1 MKEIEILQ
9 SQISKLNDKTFDL
22 DAWKINTINLLERF
36 FGVNTTKIKQINEL
50 KYDFSSWSL
59 RDTSGTQDSIKKKAK
74 VIVNAAIFEIEN
86 FGLEK
91 RTAEKDDLSDKILE
105 VLSDELKGSQFKML
119 KEIIDTNKNSEKKFE
134 KLKDLLEELQ
144 VDTKELI
151 LTNIIGLL

>member
-1 MKEIEILQ
+1 MKEIELLQ
-9 SQISKLNDKTFDL
+9 KQIYKLDDKTFDL
-22 DAWKINTINLLERF
+22 DAWKINTINLFERF

-74 VIVNAAIFEIEN
+74 VIVNAAIYEIDN

-91 RTAEKDDLSDKILE
+91 RTSQNDDLADKILE
-105 VLSDELKGSQFKML
+105 VLSDELRGSQFKVL
-119 KEIIDTNKNSEKKFE
+119 KEIINTEKNTD
-134 KLKDLLEELQ
+134 KLKKLLEELQ

>member
-1 MKEIEILQ
+1 MKEIELLKN
-9 SQISKLNDKTFDL
+9 QISKLNDKAFDL
-22 DAWKINTINLLERF
+22 DAWKINTINLFERF

-74 VIVNAAIFEIEN
+74 VIVNAAIYEIEN

-91 RTAEKDDLSDKILE
+91 RTSTKDDLSDKILE

-119 KEIIDTNKNSEKKFE
+119 KEIVNTIKNSEKKSE
-134 KLKDLLEELQ
+134 KLKNLLDELQ